1 MKANELRIGNYI
13 LDDLGQRARVE
24 IISEKCGVQLSTSK
38 HYLDSLDDSHDY
50 ENCNGIPLTPERL
63 EMYGFIQA
71 ENNFNGLMEEYVL
84 SMPVKGSNKNEIY
97 YYFPHTKQNTTPF
110 GRYAVNGYH
119 GSNNFVYEH
128 ELQNIYFSL
137 TGEELKEKIPA

>member
-1 MKANELRIGNYI
+1 MKATELRIGN
-13 LDDLGQRARVE
+13 
-24 IISEKCGVQLSTSK
+24 IINTKQFGIQTITGIICGSQVSVIHFSK
-38 HYLDSLDDSHDY
+38 TDHKLHCALFLCDPV
-50 ENCNGIPLTPERL
+50 PLTPERL
-63 EMYGFIQA
+63 ETYGFIQV
-71 ENNFNGLMEEYVL
+71 ENYFNGLMEEYVL